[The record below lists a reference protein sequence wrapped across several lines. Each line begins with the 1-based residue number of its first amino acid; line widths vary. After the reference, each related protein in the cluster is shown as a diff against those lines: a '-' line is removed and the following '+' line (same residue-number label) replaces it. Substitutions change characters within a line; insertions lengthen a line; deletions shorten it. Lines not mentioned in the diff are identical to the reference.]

1 MNKTRFFS
9 FIPETTLMNRYFL
22 GITATILLC
31 ITGSAF
37 IASHQSGIPCLMQ
50 LLACAVTCIIITT
63 YFLTQLNNKLEQQQ
77 EQILRLQINP
87 HFLFNAL
94 NSIGD
99 FVQQNDAVHADQYL
113 SSFSKLM
120 RSTLENSTKKQ
131 ISLKEELCN
140 LELYL
145 KLEASRLRQNFTY
158 EIQVEED
165 LSLDQI
171 MVPPMI
177 LQPFIEN
184 SIWHAVS
191 KVPDGKISIAV
202 AQKGK
207 QLEYRIYDNGPGYH
221 PNNILTQKQKKSL
234 GISISKER
242 IRACYRG
249 LFLPSGYFQ
258 YRNFA
263 RGIMFAIRIPLIK

>member
-1 MNKTRFFS
+1 MNKTQFFS
-9 FIPETTLMNRYFL
+9 FILETTLMNRYFL
-22 GITATILLC
+22 GITGTILLC
-31 ITGSAF
+31 IACSAF
-37 IASHQSGIPCLMQ
+37 IAAHQSGIGCLLQ
-50 LLACAVTCIIITT
+50 LLICAVTCIIIIT
-63 YFLTQLNNKLEQQQ
+63 YFFIQLNNKLKQQQ

-99 FVQQNDAVHADQYL
+99 FVQQNEAVHADQYL

-120 RSTLENSTKKQ
+120 RTTLENSTKEQ
-131 ISLKEELCN
+131 ISLKEELYN

-145 KLEASRLRQNFTY
+145 QLEASRLRQNFTY
-158 EIQVEED
+158 EIQVQDD
-165 LSLDQI
+165 LSIENI

-191 KVPDGKISIAV
+191 KVPDGKISVAV

-207 QLEYRIYDNGPGYH
+207 QLEYRVYDNGPGYH
-221 PNNILTQKQKKSL
+221 PSNVLTQKHKKSL

-258 YRNFA
+258 YRNLA
-263 RGIMFAIRIPLIK
+263 RGIMFTFRIPLIK